1 MRTTFV
7 RKLKPAPSGSK
18 AKKKYYLEDSM
29 QFLIPYIKG
38 HNTEEPSGNLD
49 INIEKETSNQ
59 SEEEARNAEGIFME
73 EVVDNIQPHTSGRSS
88 TSPPMSWRRKLKSKS
103 SDSVGTENIIAEYFL
118 NRNKKITENEED
130 FIKSFLNSLV
140 PDLRQMST
148 EQLRRF
154 KRKVLEFIDDILGE
168 NIDMG
173 SSSSVSFADSNS
185 ILYTLSNNEEH

>member
-1 MRTTFV
+1 
-7 RKLKPAPSGSK
+7 
-18 AKKKYYLEDSM
+18 M

-59 SEEEARNAEGIFME
+59 SKEEARNAEGILE
-73 EVVDNIQPHTSGRSS
+73 EVVDNIQPRTSGRSS
-88 TSPPMSWRRKLKSKS
+88 ASPPISWCRKSKSKS

-118 NRNKKITENEED
+118 NRNKKIKENEED